1 LSQLRLFHN
10 WISFNSHHIPVFN
23 FKLMAITN
31 EDSPFGLKL
40 DMSIALHTEF

>member
-1 LSQLRLFHN
+1 
-10 WISFNSHHIPVFN
+10 
-23 FKLMAITN
+23 MAITN